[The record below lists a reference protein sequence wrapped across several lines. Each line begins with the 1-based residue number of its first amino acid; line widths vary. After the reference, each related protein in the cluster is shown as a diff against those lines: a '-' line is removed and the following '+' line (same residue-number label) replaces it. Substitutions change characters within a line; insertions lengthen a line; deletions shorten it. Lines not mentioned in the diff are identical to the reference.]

1 MNNGFYILPN
11 EEGYLVKS
19 HDTNS
24 EIALFRSRRDAEVFI
39 STLMLSPPIS
49 ATNSYPAVSTVPQY
63 STPPQQVVTPYPA
76 TSGAS
81 PQVFF
86 IQQPAPMQ
94 QSAPAPAP
102 YPYYPMMPP
111 VPPMGMYP
119 GMYHGMYPNNWS
131 QNSCGGGCACGHGG
145 YNEHPEEEYHRKDSS
160 EKKYQGSRRDDDLKK
175 NDVEDNDHQQSKQGF
190 NAENNGLK
198 TATVVANVNDVKSEH
213 QSAPLQTEQAGTV
226 APITVQEQYNAVPA
240 VTADKPLL
248 EQQGTESPVG
258 NTPIPQTFVQQGL
271 PSEQQPNQNQTTSGN
286 PEYYEQAFVT
296 NPVFV
301 NQNASQ
307 PQTPVK
313 PIDLSDDDFFS
324 FINDEDFNHH
334 PEMSKKETKRLAK
347 EELKAAK
354 LQAKLEKQTRKK
366 TNRDNV
372 NDIEDLEPIVK

>member
-39 STLMLSPPIS
+39 STLTLSPSI
-49 ATNSYPAVSTVPQY
+49 STVPQY

-76 TSGAS
+76 ASGAS

-86 IQQPAPMQ
+86 IQQPAP
-94 QSAPAPAP
+94 AP

-111 VPPMGMYP
+111 MPPMGMHP
-119 GMYHGMYPNNWS
+119 GMYHGMYPNNWT
-131 QNSCGGGCACGHGG
+131 QNSCGGGCTCGHGG
-145 YNEHPEEEYHRKDSS
+145 YNEHWYEDYHRKDST
-160 EKKYQGSRRDDDLKK
+160 EKKYQGSRRDNDLRKRDGDD
-175 NDVEDNDHQQSKQGF
+175 DHQQSNRGF
-190 NAENNGLK
+190 SAENNELK
-198 TATVVANVNDVKSEH
+198 TGTVVSNLNETKTE
-213 QSAPLQTEQAGTV
+213 LGQTAQGE
-226 APITVQEQYNAVPA
+226 PITPVTAQQQYNPA
-240 VTADKPLL
+240 PTIVTNEPPL
-248 EQQGTESPVG
+248 EQQGTELLGGTVP
-258 NTPIPQTFVQQGL
+258 TQQTFAEQGA
-271 PSEQQPNQNQTTSGN
+271 PTEQQPNQNQTGIGN

-296 NPVFV
+296 NPVYI
-301 NQNASQ
+301 NQDETQQSQ
-307 PQTPVK
+307 AAVK

-324 FINDEDFNHH
+324 FINDDDFNHN

-366 TNRDNV
+366 SNRANV
-372 NDIEDLEPIVK
+372 NDIEDLNPIVK